1 MYKLILIVSIYN
13 SGFITILNLQMSK
26 ILKMTNYFEL
36 YMYLSKTK
44 IDFVNK
50 MLFKDFYF

>member
-1 MYKLILIVSIYN
+1 
-13 SGFITILNLQMSK
+13 MSK